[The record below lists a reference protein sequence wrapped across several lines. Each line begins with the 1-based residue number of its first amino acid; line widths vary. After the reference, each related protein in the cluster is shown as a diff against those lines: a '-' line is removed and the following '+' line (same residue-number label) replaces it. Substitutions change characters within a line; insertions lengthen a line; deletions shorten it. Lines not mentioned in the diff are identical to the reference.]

1 VNGELVLL
9 GTITVPGN
17 ADSSRRVR
25 TFAEETLGTD
35 HRLLG
40 DIGLCLTEKFGNAVR
55 HTASGKGGTV
65 TVRLLAGGGVVRS
78 EVTDDGAGGA
88 RPKSPEGAA
97 LLESGRGLFLLAALS
112 RRWGY
117 DEDGART
124 TVWAEY

>member
-1 VNGELVLL
+1 VNSELVVL
-9 GTITVPGN
+9 GTIIVPGN
-17 ADSSRRVR
+17 ADFSRRVR
-25 TFAEETLGTD
+25 VFVKETLGEG
-35 HRLLG
+35 HPLLG
-40 DIGLCLTEKFGNAVR
+40 DIGLCLTEKFSNAVR

-65 TVRLLAGGGVVRS
+65 TVRLLAGGGIVRS

-88 RPKSPEGAA
+88 RPEAPEGMS

-117 DEDGART
+117 DANGART